1 MTGILVRASVGL
13 ADINYPSECLFKLIK
28 EDGVSLTDIT
38 EDQIEI

>member
-13 ADINYPSECLFKLIK
+13 ADINYPSEYLFKLIK
-28 EDGVSLTDIT
+28 EDGVSLTDLT